1 MKPTHSPA
9 EVTVVIPCRNEE
21 GALPAVLSAVPPGY
35 RVIVVDNGS
44 TDATAAVA
52 RSGGAMLVSQPQ
64 PGYGIAVRAGIDAA
78 ETEVVAVLDG
88 DGSLDPAELPR
99 LVAALGPEVD
109 MVAGRRRPAGFGVWP
124 WHARLG
130 NALLA
135 HRLRRRHGLPIHDIA
150 AMRVH
155 RRDRLQ
161 ALGPLHPRSGY
172 PLDLLVSAARAGWRI
187 VEHDITYRRR
197 SHGRSKVSG
206 SVRGSVTAAQDF
218 WSVR

>member
-1 MKPTHSPA
+1 M
-9 EVTVVIPCRNEE
+9 VIPCRNEE